1 MLYKFFILH
10 NTINMKTQ
18 RIFKNIFI
26 IVPIFIIM
34 FYSLLNMKNAAII
47 KDIYKPFFNRQ
58 ILWFIIGFS
67 LIIILQ
73 FIKPKIILKY
83 SLFYYIFG
91 NILLLLLMF
100 FGDEVNGAKA
110 WFNLG
115 IFNFQPS
122 ELMKLFLILYLAKII
137 GEYKIKNKK
146 DEFKLILKV
155 LFITIIPSFLT
166 FLEPDTGAVIIYF
179 VIAFMMLFLSK
190 IKKQWFLYLFIIL
203 LILGGIF
210 FYLYF
215 REKDIF
221 IKIFGTKFFYR
232 MDRLID
238 FKKQSSLQLEN
249 ALISIGS
256 SGLFGSGINK
266 VTLYFPE
273 APTDFIFAM
282 SLSNFGIIGGLTL
295 ILSYAIVDLN
305 ILVAIKKIKN
315 FSFGLAISG
324 FIGMF
329 IFQQF
334 QNIFMNI
341 GLLPII
347 GITLPFLSYGGS
359 STIIYFFCLG
369 LVLKIINDN
378 YKLSM

>member
-1 MLYKFFILH
+1 
-10 NTINMKTQ
+10 MKTQ

-26 IVPIFIIM
+26 IIPIFIIM

-67 LIIILQ
+67 LVIILQ

-83 SLFYYIFG
+83 SLFYYILG

-282 SLSNFGIIGGLTL
+282 SLSNFGLIGGLTL

-315 FSFGLAISG
+315 FSFGLVISG

>member
-1 MLYKFFILH
+1 MLYKFFIMH

-18 RIFKNIFI
+18 KIFKNIFI

-67 LIIILQ
+67 LVIILQ

-83 SLFYYIFG
+83 SLFYYILG

-282 SLSNFGIIGGLTL
+282 SLSNFGLIGGLTL

-315 FSFGLAISG
+315 FSFGLVISG